1 MHTICPI
8 KTVEEN
14 FALILLPLAILKPKM
29 KQCPILEK
37 ALYGKTKGSQNNKK
51 LYQMGQWQDK

>member
-8 KTVEEN
+8 KTLEEN
-14 FALILLPLAILKPKM
+14 FALIFLPLAILKPKM

-51 LYQMGQWQDK
+51 LYQMGQ